1 MGWMKATISL
11 KEALDILEEKYK
23 KEYDNGKEV
32 KVKFYPA
39 YYSYSYTDWGGFT
52 EDYSCYVV
60 NSEIKYIKLFGS
72 LVANGSITKNCEE
85 IKKDLIDE
93 LRKNYCND
101 EYEIKSL
108 GLPSFKTNELNY
120 EKEVEIWFGEK
131 SKKLVK

>member
-1 MGWMKATISL
+1 MMIYGTPLA
-11 KEALDILEEKYK
+11 
-23 KEYDNGKEV
+23 
-32 KVKFYPA
+32 
-39 YYSYSYTDWGGFT
+39 
-52 EDYSCYVV
+52 
-60 NSEIKYIKLFGS
+60 GS
-72 LVANGSITKNCEE
+72 LVTNGSVTKNCEE